1 MDSIIIPTIQ
11 AIIVIVTLIAVGL
24 VLKKRGI
31 IADQHRPLFGRL
43 VTDFALPA
51 LIFSGLVTR
60 EPRFEILLGVLVM
73 VLAVCIHIIL
83 SWIIGK
89 ILHLNQPQLGSFM
102 LVAAFGSSATLGYAL
117 ITQIFPHN
125 KTAITDAVM
134 ISELGIGVP
143 LFIIGVI
150 IAMHYGQK
158 GEGSFFLNIKSYL
171 LSPIFISLIAGVLA
185 SFLLAGMKNPVWE
198 IVLSTTRLIA
208 ASLIIF
214 VALSVA
220 LMLKR
225 VEFKSFGILAIVTV
239 FLSLI
244 LQPLIAYYL
253 SDLVHIS
260 RIETDVLVLE
270 TAMPS
275 GMIAAVL
282 SDRYGCDG
290 QLASILVLIT
300 YIFSL
305 VTLPLVMMFA
315 S

>member
-1 MDSIIIPTIQ
+1 M
-11 AIIVIVTLIAVGL
+11 IVTLIAVGL

-158 GEGSFFLNIKSYL
+158 GEGSFLLNIKSYL

-198 IVLSTTRLIA
+198 IILSTTRLIA